1 MKYVEEFRDPE
12 LVGRLAAAIAQKSTQ
27 PVRFMELCGTHT
39 MAIARH
45 GLTALL
51 PSTVELVSGPGCP
64 VCVTAT
70 EEIDR
75 AVKLARTPGVTLAT
89 FGDLIRVPGSHSSL
103 ARERAAGARV
113 EVVYSPLDAIGLAL
127 ADPGRQVV
135 FLGIG
140 FETTAPTVA
149 ASLLMAQRKGLK
161 NFSVLA
167 AHKLLPPALAAL
179 LSGPVL
185 GLAGFLCPGHVT
197 TIIGTGAYQA
207 VARDHGLACVVSGFE
222 PADVMA
228 SILMLVNQV
237 EEGRPGVEIQY
248 GRAVSAAGNPQAR
261 ELMDQV
267 FAPVDAPWRGLGLI
281 PQSGLDPAG
290 EFAAFDARQRFD
302 LEVPPAKDHPGCRCG
317 DVLRGLIKPPQC
329 KLFAAVCN
337 PSEPVGP
344 CMVSMEGTCAAW
356 YKYRREV

>member
-12 LVGRLAAAIAQKSTQ
+12 LVGQLAQAIAHKSTR

-51 PSTVELVSGPGCP
+51 PPTVELVSGPGCP

-75 AVKLARTPGVTLAT
+75 AVKLARTPGVTVAT

-103 ARERAAGARV
+103 ARERAAGASV

-127 ADPGRQVV
+127 ADTSRQVV

-149 ASLLMAQRKGLK
+149 ASLIMAQRKGVT

-167 AHKLLPPALAAL
+167 AHKLLPPALTAL
-179 LSGPVL
+179 LSGPAL
-185 GLAGFLCPGHVT
+185 GLSGFLCPGHVT
-197 TIIGTGAYQA
+197 TIIGTRAYQA

-248 GRAVSAAGNPQAR
+248 GRAVAAAGNPQAR

-267 FAPVDAPWRGLGLI
+267 FAPVDAPWRGLGVI

-290 EFAAFDARQRFD
+290 DFAAFDARKRFD
-302 LEVPPAKDHPGCRCG
+302 LEVPPALDHPGCRCG

-329 KLFAAVCN
+329 KLFAAACN

>member
-12 LVGRLAAAIAQKSTQ
+12 LVGRLAEAINRKSTR

-75 AVKLARTPGVTLAT
+75 AVRLARTPGVTVAT

-103 ARERAAGARV
+103 AKERAAGARV

-127 ADPGRQVV
+127 ADPARQVV

-149 ASLLMAQRKGLK
+149 ASLIMARNKGLK
-161 NFSVLA
+161 NFSVLV
-167 AHKLLPPALAAL
+167 AHKLLPPALTAL
-179 LSGPVL
+179 LSGPAL

-197 TIIGTGAYQA
+197 TIIGTAAYEA

-237 EEGRPGVEIQY
+237 EEDRPGVEIQY
-248 GRAVSAAGNPQAR
+248 GRAVSAGGNPQAR

-267 FAPVDAPWRGLGLI
+267 FTPVDAPWRGLGVI
-281 PQSGLDPAG
+281 PHSGLDPAG
-290 EFAAFDARQRFD
+290 EFAAFDARRRFD
-302 LEVPPAKDHPGCRCG
+302 LEVPPALDHPGCRCG

-329 KLFAAVCN
+329 RLFAAACT
-337 PSEPVGP
+337 PTEPVGP